1 MADPEKA
8 MLVEEAG
15 DDHEVKIMNFFL
27 KMFLSYDP
35 FVELDIRGSIQFVYL
50 LRN

>member
-15 DDHEVKIMNFFL
+15 DDHEVKLWISSL

-35 FVELDIRGSIQFVYL
+35 LVELDVRGSVQFVYL
-50 LRN
+50 

>member
-15 DDHEVKIMNFFL
+15 DDHEVKLMNFFL
-27 KMFLSYDP
+27 KMFLSNDP
-35 FVELDIRGSIQFVYL
+35 FVELGVRGSAQYL
-50 LRN
+50 YL